1 MNTLELNVFSDQI
14 LTIAKDVLT
23 EKQYDVLVSR
33 AIHKV
38 TFKQIGIKYNVSP
51 SRISPI
57 ILSNQVMTVYGLT
70 TIVGASL

>member
-51 SRISPI
+51 SRIQQI
-57 ILSNQVMTVYGLT
+57 EAKAHRILIEKLRKLNSWT
-70 TIVGASL
+70 